1 MRLHRTVTVQKPL
14 DKVFAYLSDFTTTA
28 EWDPGTVSTVRTT
41 GTGDVGT
48 EYQNTSTFA
57 GRETHLTYVVEDLVP
72 NRRIALRGEGSTV
85 IARDTLSFR
94 TTNPDTAVTYT
105 DTPVI
110 YTEVT
115 FTADFTF
122 KGMARLIAPLLRP
135 AFTRLGNEAESGL
148 AMALARL

>member
-1 MRLHRTVTVQKPL
+1 MRLNRTVTVQKPL
-14 DKVFAYLSDFTTTA
+14 DKVFAYLSDFTTTT
-28 EWDPGTVSTVRTT
+28 EWDPGTVSTIRTT

-57 GRETHLTYVVEDLVP
+57 GRKTQLTYVVQDLVP
-72 NRRIALRGEGSTV
+72 NRRIALRGENSTV
-85 IARDTLSFR
+85 IAQDTLSFR

-105 DTPVI
+105 DTPVT

-115 FTADFTF
+115 YTADFTF
-122 KGMARLIAPLLRP
+122 KGIARFFAPLMRP

-148 AMALARL
+148 AAALANL